1 MPHAEI
7 TSAGT
12 DEMLDNGTQDQALN
26 NEASN
31 SIPAINEASHSLSA
45 HWGTKCTLCN
55 KKTQRHVSIDY
66 NL

>member
-7 TSAGT
+7 KSAGT

-31 SIPAINEASHSLSA
+31 SIPAINEASLIYELNRV
-45 HWGTKCTLCN
+45 WCLL
-55 KKTQRHVSIDY
+55 Q
-66 NL
+66 

>member
-7 TSAGT
+7 QSAGT

-31 SIPAINEASHSLSA
+31 SIPAINEASLIDPIKGIQCPLVFSHCRDYLNFK
-45 HWGTKCTLCN
+45 WLC
-55 KKTQRHVSIDY
+55 
-66 NL
+66 

>member
-31 SIPAINEASHSLSA
+31 SIPAINEASHSTLYQLIGEQSVRLV
-45 HWGTKCTLCN
+45 TK
-55 KKTQRHVSIDY
+55 KKKH
-66 NL
+66 

>member
-7 TSAGT
+7 KPAGT

-31 SIPAINEASHSLSA
+31 SIPSINEVICINRAFL
-45 HWGTKCTLCN
+45 
-55 KKTQRHVSIDY
+55 
-66 NL
+66 

>member
-7 TSAGT
+7 KSAGT

-31 SIPAINEASHSLSA
+31 SIPAINEARLIYELKRVICH
-45 HWGTKCTLCN
+45 CN
-55 KKTQRHVSIDY
+55 
-66 NL
+66 NLHYCLKDMN